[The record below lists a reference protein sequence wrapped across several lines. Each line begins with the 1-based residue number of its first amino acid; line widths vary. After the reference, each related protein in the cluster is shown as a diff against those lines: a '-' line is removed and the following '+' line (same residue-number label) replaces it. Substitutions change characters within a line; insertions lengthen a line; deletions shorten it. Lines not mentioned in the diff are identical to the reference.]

1 MKTAKYSLSLASAG
15 FALFL
20 TCCATTPRVLP
31 PVRGIKILAERVVT
45 VAGEGGAA
53 EIPFS
58 ADVGQKILITMLS
71 ESFRMEPYGYLE
83 SPDGDGFYTP
93 ENGQSVSGLNSSEV
107 SLSQGG
113 DFILTVFDG
122 SNRGGVVHVRIELL
136 EMTNAG

>member
-1 MKTAKYSLSLASAG
+1 MKSVKSALPMILAG
-15 FALFL
+15 FALVL
-20 TCCATTPRVLP
+20 TGCATTPRVLP
-31 PVRGIKILAERVVT
+31 PVRGIKILAEKVVT

-58 ADVGQKILITMLS
+58 AGVGQKILITMLS

-83 SPDGDGFYTP
+83 PPNGEGFYTP
-93 ENGQSVSGLNSSEV
+93 ENGQSASGLNSSEV

-113 DFILTVFDG
+113 DFTLTVFDG

-136 EMTNAG
+136 E

>member
-1 MKTAKYSLSLASAG
+1 MKSVKSALPLILAG

-20 TCCATTPRVLP
+20 TCCATTPRALP
-31 PVRGIKILAERVVT
+31 PVRGIRILAEEVVT

-53 EIPFS
+53 EISFS
-58 ADVGQKILITMLS
+58 AAVGQKILITMLS

-83 SPDGDGFYTP
+83 PSNGEGFYTP

-113 DFILTVFDG
+113 NFTLTVFDG

-136 EMTNAG
+136 K